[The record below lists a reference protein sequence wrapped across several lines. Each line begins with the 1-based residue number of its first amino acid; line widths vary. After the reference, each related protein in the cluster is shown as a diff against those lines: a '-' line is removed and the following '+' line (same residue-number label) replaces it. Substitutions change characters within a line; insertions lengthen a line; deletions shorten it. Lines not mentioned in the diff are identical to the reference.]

1 MVFLLDEGRRG
12 RIVRAHASRPS
23 DWVKEYPRVTMRS
36 AQVITLRDDNEITKS
51 ERMSWQRVASRLATN
66 VKRADAAH

>member
-1 MVFLLDEGRRG
+1 
-12 RIVRAHASRPS
+12 
-23 DWVKEYPRVTMRS
+23 MRS

-66 VKRADAAH
+66 MKRADAAH